1 MSRDPSTS
9 SVQEEIARAI
19 VDYYNA
25 LSGEEVDDLSQWS
38 QFAVHEFLKENAYQ
52 AWHGSADSRRAGRLG
67 CRTGGPVRAR
77 APAPC

>member
-25 LSGEEVDDLSQWS
+25 LSGEEVDDLSQWG
-38 QFAVHEFLKENAYQ
+38 QFAVHEFLKENAY
-52 AWHGSADSRRAGRLG
+52 
-67 CRTGGPVRAR
+67 
-77 APAPC
+77 